1 MCLKQQLENKLK
13 ITFASPSENSE
24 EKNKEKKIV
33 AKLFPLHA
41 NEKNFEKIKNKQI
54 ANRHGLMDNISY
66 YTLFRNYE

>member
-1 MCLKQQLENKLK
+1 MARKRTAYHINNSDHSYMCLKQQLENKLK

-41 NEKNFEKIKNKQI
+41 NEKNFEKIKN
-54 ANRHGLMDNISY
+54 
-66 YTLFRNYE
+66 

>member
-41 NEKNFEKIKNKQI
+41 NEKNFEKIKN
-54 ANRHGLMDNISY
+54 
-66 YTLFRNYE
+66 